1 MTRRIITTLLFAVVV
16 FTARAEEEAQVDTSR
31 VYNLD
36 EVVVAPR
43 NKEFLSLRLQPIS
56 STVMTGKEISSHG
69 LRDLRDISSYVPA
82 FVMPDYGARFTSS
95 IYVRGIGSR
104 VNSPSMGIYIDDI
117 PLMNKSAFNS
127 HIWQLDRVDVLR
139 GPQGTLYGINSEG
152 GLVRQY
158 TKNPLR
164 YQGTDV
170 NLSLGTHLYRNAEV
184 SHYNKVNEKLAFS
197 VGAFYN
203 GTNGFWRNTLTGE
216 RADNMDEAGSRLRL
230 IYQPTDRLSF
240 DLMADYQYVNQH
252 AYPYGILE
260 PESGK
265 VLTEPDQNHQGKY
278 KRNMVNTGLAIKY
291 KGQGFDFHSNTRYQ
305 YLKDNLLMD
314 NDYSSLD
321 FIVVDQ
327 SQLSNALTQ
336 EFTFK
341 SNNHSRWHWTT
352 GVFGSYQWLRT
363 DAPNTFGSYF
373 PQMLEQQISGAMIK
387 SMTARGMTNEQAA
400 AAIAARGG
408 INIDMAM
415 NIPCLFHTP
424 QFNLG
429 VFHESNYD
437 LTDRLTATVG
447 LRYDFTHSKI
457 DFDARGISNN
467 PVFSIMGSAK

>member
-1 MTRRIITTLLFAVVV
+1 MRRIILTTLLSSIAVFV
-16 FTARAEEEAQVDTSR
+16 AKAENESLVDTSR

-127 HIWQLDRVDVLR
+127 HIWQLDRVDVMR

-203 GTNGFWRNTLTGE
+203 GTNGLWTKLV
-216 RADNMDEAGSRLRL
+216 ADC
-230 IYQPTDRLSF
+230 
-240 DLMADYQYVNQH
+240 V
-252 AYPYGILE
+252 
-260 PESGK
+260 
-265 VLTEPDQNHQGKY
+265 
-278 KRNMVNTGLAIKY
+278 
-291 KGQGFDFHSNTRYQ
+291 
-305 YLKDNLLMD
+305 
-314 NDYSSLD
+314 
-321 FIVVDQ
+321 
-327 SQLSNALTQ
+327 
-336 EFTFK
+336 
-341 SNNHSRWHWTT
+341 
-352 GVFGSYQWLRT
+352 
-363 DAPNTFGSYF
+363 
-373 PQMLEQQISGAMIK
+373 
-387 SMTARGMTNEQAA
+387 
-400 AAIAARGG
+400 
-408 INIDMAM
+408 
-415 NIPCLFHTP
+415 
-424 QFNLG
+424 
-429 VFHESNYD
+429 
-437 LTDRLTATVG
+437 
-447 LRYDFTHSKI
+447 
-457 DFDARGISNN
+457 
-467 PVFSIMGSAK
+467 